1 MNRILFFSIFFFQL
15 TVFAYSQK
23 QIRGV
28 VKVENAS
35 AEGIHITNLVSE
47 KSTITNEKGEFWLE
61 VKEDDLLV
69 FSAVHLNYWRK
80 SISENDIKNGFI
92 EVIMTTKEQKLEE
105 VVVTEYTKIN
115 AQDLGIIDYKP
126 KKYTPAERRLR
137 TAEKLKWYSPLLIP
151 LGGMSVDG
159 LINQISGRTNQL
171 KKEVQIE
178 KKELLLKKLNDW
190 YENEFYI
197 NQLNIPKE
205 YINGFKVF
213 VIYDDEFINYLN
225 SNDTINGGLCISKL
239 ANEFLTYLNTDE

>member
-1 MNRILFFSIFFFQL
+1 MSKSKIVIIGFLFWVPLLFSQTTIKGK
-15 TVFAYSQK
+15 V
-23 QIRGV
+23 V
-28 VKVENAS
+28 VKEQS
-35 AEGIHITNLVSE
+35 AEGVHVLNLVSE
-47 KSTITNEKGEFWLE
+47 KAVITNANGEFSID
-61 VKEDDLLV
+61 VSEDDLLV

-92 EVIMTTKEQKLEE
+92 EVEMTTKEQKLDE

-137 TAEKLKWYSPLLIP
+137 TAEKFKWYSPLLIP

-197 NQLNIPKE
+197 NQLTIPEE

-213 VIYDDEFINYLN
+213 VVYDEEFINYLN
-225 SNDTINGGLCISKL
+225 SNDTTNGSLCISKL